1 MDAVASEAARSTA
14 VPAPGPSPRLG
25 PDRLRALAGSLATV
39 RSAAVAVALVMAA
52 AGAYAA
58 ARETSVFAL
67 RTVEVTGARPG
78 IAAQVRRAVA
88 PLVGTSLVSLDGA
101 ELDRRLA
108 ALPLVEHASH
118 DRAFPHRLRIAV
130 RPERPLAVL
139 RRGAESWLLSA
150 RGRVVATL
158 RRGSF
163 ASLPRIWV
171 PPATRVELGAP
182 VSGDAAW
189 AASNLAR
196 LLPTRFLRRV
206 RTVDAER
213 GNLRLVLRSGT
224 ELRLGAAHDIRLQV
238 AVAERIFAA
247 VPGAGRGPGYVDL
260 ALPTRPVMSVVPQV
274 EG

>member
-25 PDRLRALAGSLATV
+25 PVRLRALAGSLATV

-130 RPERPLAVL
+130 HPERPLAVL
-139 RRGAESWLLSA
+139 RRGADSWLLSA

-163 ASLPRIWV
+163 ALLPRIWV
-171 PPATRVELGAP
+171 PRQTRVELGAP

-189 AASNLAR
+189 AASALAR

-213 GNLRLVLRSGT
+213 GNLRLMLRSGT
-224 ELRLGAAHDIRLQV
+224 ELRLGAAHDIRLQI
-238 AVAERIFAA
+238 AVAERIFAT

-260 ALPTRPVMSVVPQV
+260 ALPARPVMKFRAQV
-274 EG
+274 AG